1 MSITVGSRVRI
12 IEADLG
18 YFQSP
23 TYIGLEGTVTYV
35 DESDPQQTYKVD
47 LDHPGLVGTWP
58 HTDEVEP
65 VEPDHLAIKECGTD
79 AFLVR
84 GRVFYY
90 SQDSDALQDK
100 GQCYLAAAEHI
111 RAHKPKVIEEPTET
125 GARLEV
131 DGTFDNQGKRVMVY
145 RLPGVGNEDQVWVE
159 FTTNGGQF
167 YSVWTWDRLKT
178 RNPKVVP

>member
-18 YFQSP
+18 YFQSS

-47 LDHPGLVGTWP
+47 FDRPGFVGTWP

-65 VEPDHLAIKECGTD
+65 VESDHLKIEEWGTG
-79 AFLVR
+79 AFLVG
-84 GRVFYY
+84 GRAFYY
-90 SQDSDALQDK
+90 SQDSDALQDE

-131 DGTFDNQGKRVMVY
+131 DGTFDNEGKRVIVH
-145 RLPGVGNEDQVWVE
+145 RIPGIGAENQPWVE
-159 FTTNGGQF
+159 FKTKNDQV
-167 YSVWTWDRLKT
+167 YSVWTWDLLKT
-178 RNPKVVP
+178 RNPKVVQ